1 MLIWEKVKN
10 MGYIFL
16 LLFVF
21 FSPNHKLN
29 RRNYPLRKMYWKKK
43 F

>member
-1 MLIWEKVKN
+1 MNWEQIKN
-10 MGYIFL
+10 VGYVFM

-21 FSPNHKLN
+21 FSPNQKLD
-29 RRNYPLRKMYWKKK
+29 RRKYKLKRMYWKKK